1 MQIKGVAALFGDDDP
16 ISDQPQSEVAIAL
29 IDLPPTQPR
38 RYFDPEKLEQLALSI
53 KEKGVLEPILLRPK
67 DGGRYELVAGE
78 RRLRAATSIGLS
90 ALPAVIRELSDVDA
104 FEVALIENLQRED
117 LNPVEEVEGVLQL
130 LSSRLSCSI
139 TEVRSRLERM
149 LNEHKGRVSE
159 STSNVTGSEQII
171 QLLASAGVENW
182 LSFVTNKLPLLNL
195 PEDVLT
201 VLREGK
207 IEYTKARAIA
217 RVKDQDQREELL
229 YKAVAQGLSLAEL
242 KTAIA
247 AVKPQVETSPQDEL
261 KTRLTSLGSRVK
273 RSKALGDDRKRKKL
287 EQLLSQIDQ
296 LLEE

>member
-1 MQIKGVAALFGDDDP
+1 MKIRGVNALFGDDDP
-16 ISDQPQSEVAIAL
+16 NSDQPQSEVAIAQ
-29 IDLPPTQPR
+29 IDLPVSQPR
-38 RYFDPEKLEQLALSI
+38 RYFDPDKLEQLAISI

-117 LNPVEEVEGVLQL
+117 LNPIEEVEGVLQL
-130 LSSRLSCSI
+130 LSSRLSVSI

-159 STSNVTGSEQII
+159 STSNVTGSDQVVQI
-171 QLLASAGVENW
+171 LTSVGVENW
-182 LSFVTNKLPLLNL
+182 LSFTTNKLPLLNL

-201 VLREGK
+201 TLREGK
-207 IEYTKARAIA
+207 IEYTKAKAIA
-217 RVKDQDQREELL
+217 RVKDEAQRSEILD
-229 YKAVAQGLSLAEL
+229 KAVTQGLSLAEL

-247 AVKPQVETSPQDEL
+247 EVKPQVEAKPQDEL
-261 KTRLTSLGSRVK
+261 KVRLTSLGSRVK
-273 RSKALGDDRKRKKL
+273 TFQGA
-287 EQLLSQIDQ
+287 
-296 LLEE
+296 